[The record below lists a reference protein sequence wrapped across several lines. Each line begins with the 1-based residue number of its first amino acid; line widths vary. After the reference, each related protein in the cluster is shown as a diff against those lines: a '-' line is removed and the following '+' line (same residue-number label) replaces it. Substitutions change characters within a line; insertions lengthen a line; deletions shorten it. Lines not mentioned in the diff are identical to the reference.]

1 MKKMILACALV
12 STGLVACSKQNEMPV
27 PKGTA
32 PVTASSPTETPAST
46 PAATSTNWTGTY
58 QGELPCADC
67 DGIKT
72 VLELKAD
79 NTYVITETYEGRDSK
94 PFVTKGKITVDG
106 DKVTTHDKS
115 ENHQYL
121 IENNQI
127 TALDMEG
134 KKIDGEMAS
143 LYILKKVK

>member
-1 MKKMILACALV
+1 MKKVVLATLAM
-12 STGLVACSKQNEMPV
+12 GLTLAGCSKQNEMPV

-32 PVTASSPTETPAST
+32 PVTASAPTETPASAPT
-46 PAATSTNWTGTY
+46 TWTGTY

-72 VLELKAD
+72 ELQLNAD
-79 NTYVITETYEGRDSK
+79 NTYILKETYEGHDKK
-94 PFVTKGKITVDG
+94 PFITKGKTTVDG
-106 DKVTTHDKS
+106 NIVTIHDKS

-121 IENNQI
+121 IENNQA

-134 KKIDGEMAS
+134 KKIEGEMAS
-143 LYILKKVK
+143 LYILKKTP

>member
-1 MKKMILACALV
+1 MILACGFV
-12 STGLVACSKQNEMPV
+12 SIGLIACSKQNEMPV

-46 PAATSTNWTGTY
+46 PSETPASTTWTGTY

-79 NTYVITETYEGRDSK
+79 NTYVLTETYEGRDGK
-94 PFVTKGKITVDG
+94 PFVTKGKITIDG